1 MGWHLYTSKDLK
13 TWKQLML
20 FLENVENEK
29 GEIMREKGEINNTQV
44 GNKNRKRM
52 IMKYR
57 NALMDNTET
66 G

>member
-1 MGWHLYTSKDLK
+1 
-13 TWKQLML
+13 ML
-20 FLENVENEK
+20 FLQNVENEK

>member
-1 MGWHLYTSKDLK
+1 
-13 TWKQLML
+13 ML
-20 FLENVENEK
+20 FSENAENEK
-29 GEIMREKGEINNTQV
+29 GETMRPKNIQV
-44 GNKNRKRM
+44 GNKKKKRM